1 MPGTAPYGS
10 WPSPI
15 TADLLVEQVVS
26 LGQLAVS
33 GQAVYWLEGRPAEGG
48 RQVVVRW
55 APGHD
60 PVDVVP
66 PGFSARTT
74 VHEYGGGDYA
84 VHGDTVFFSNFDD
97 QRLYRLDPGGVPRPI
112 TPGTGGRYADAD
124 VSPDG
129 SRLVCVRE
137 RHLDGGEVVNDVVAV
152 PTDGSAAP
160 SVVAAGHD
168 FFAAPRFS
176 PDGSR
181 LAWLSWDHPR
191 MPWDGTEL
199 WVDGRR
205 VAGGTAVS
213 VSQPRWSPDGVL
225 HWVADPTGWW
235 NLYAAGLRGPNAMT
249 GLRGPNAMT
258 GLRGP
263 NAMTGVPLAPAEAE
277 FTRPDWVFGQSSYA
291 FLADGRLV
299 AASLQGTVARL
310 WVVDRH
316 GAGSAPVDMP
326 FTAVSSLRAY
336 GDGLVAVAA
345 SPHAAPAVV
354 VLDPPG
360 GPPRVVRRSR
370 ATTVDPGYLS
380 PPRSIE
386 FPTGGGLTAHALH
399 YPPSNRDWGGPDGE
413 KPPLLVLSHGGPT
426 GATSSALNLGI
437 QFWTSRGF
445 AVVDV
450 DYGGSTGYGRAYRER
465 LKGNWGVVDVDDCVH
480 AAGWLAA
487 QGGADGSRLAIRGG
501 SAGGY
506 TTLCALTFTD
516 RFAAGASYY
525 GVADLESLATDTHKF
540 ESHYLDGLVG
550 PYPETRQR
558 YRQRSPLHF
567 ADRLSSPVI
576 LFQGLEDKVVPPAQ
590 AEVMVAALRANRVPF
605 AYVTFEG
612 EQHGFRRAETVKRAA
627 EAELWFY
634 GQVLGFRP
642 ADDIEPVEIEN
653 R

>member
-15 TADLLVEQVVS
+15 TAEVLVEDVVS
-26 LGQLAVS
+26 LSQLVVS
-33 GQAVYWLEGRPAEGG
+33 GRAVHWLEGRSAEWG

-55 APGHD
+55 EPGLD

-66 PGFSARTT
+66 AGFSARTT
-74 VHEYGGGDYA
+74 VHEYGGGDYT
-84 VHGDTVFFSNFDD
+84 VHGDTVFFSNLDD
-97 QRLYRLDPGGVPRPI
+97 QRLYRIDADGGVQPI
-112 TPGTGGRYADAD
+112 TPDTGDRYADAD

-152 PTDGSAAP
+152 PTDGSEVP

-199 WVDGRR
+199 WVDGRQ
-205 VAGGTAVS
+205 VAGGADVS

-225 HWVADPTGWW
+225 HWVADPTGCW

-249 GLRGPNAMT
+249 GLP
-258 GLRGP
+258 
-263 NAMTGVPLAPAEAE
+263 VAPVEAE
-277 FTRPDWVFGQSSYA
+277 LTRPDWMFGQSTYA
-291 FLADGRLV
+291 FLADGRLA
-299 AASLQGTVARL
+299 AASLRGTTAGL
-310 WVVDRH
+310 CFVDRH
-316 GAGSAPVDMP
+316 GGGLAPVDIP
-326 FTAVSSLRAY
+326 YTAVSSLRAY
-336 GDGLVAVAA
+336 GDGQVAIVA
-345 SPHAAPAVV
+345 SPDTAPAVV
-354 VLDPPG
+354 VL
-360 GPPRVVRRSR
+360 GPDGAVREVVRRSR
-370 ATTVDPGYLS
+370 ETTVDPGYLS
-380 PPRSIE
+380 QPRSIE
-386 FPTGGGLTAHALH
+386 FATGGGLTAHALH
-399 YPPSNRDWGGPDGE
+399 YPPFNRDWTGPAGE

-426 GATSSALNLGI
+426 GATSSALNLGV

-465 LKGNWGVVDVDDCVH
+465 LKGNWGVVDVDDCVN
-480 AAGWLAA
+480 AAVWLAA
-487 QGGADGSRLAIRGG
+487 QGSVDGGRLVIRGG

-540 ESHYLDGLVG
+540 ESRYLDGLVG
-550 PYPETRQR
+550 PHPEARDR

-590 AEVMVAALRANRVPF
+590 AEAMVAALRANRVPF

-612 EQHGFRRAETVKRAA
+612 EQHGFRRAETVMRAA

-634 GQVLGFRP
+634 GQVLGFEP